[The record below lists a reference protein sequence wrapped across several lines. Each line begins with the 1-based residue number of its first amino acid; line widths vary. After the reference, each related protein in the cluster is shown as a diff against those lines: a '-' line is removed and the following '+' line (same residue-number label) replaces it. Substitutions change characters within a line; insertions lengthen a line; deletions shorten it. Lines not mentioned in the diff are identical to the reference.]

1 MINRIAEHLEPE
13 VKKQRTESSLGTK
26 ITQDWLEP
34 VERVIS
40 DHPAACLATAFVLGV
55 AIAWWIKRN

>member
-13 VKKQRTESSLGTK
+13 TEKQGPQSSLGTK
-26 ITQDWLEP
+26 MAQDWLEP
-34 VERVIS
+34 VERVIA
-40 DHPAACLATAFVLGV
+40 DHPAACLAIAFVLGV

>member
-13 VKKQRTESSLGTK
+13 VKKQGAQSSLRTK
-26 ITQDWLEP
+26 MAQDWLEP
-34 VERVIS
+34 VERVIA
-40 DHPAACLATAFVLGV
+40 DHPAASLATAFVLGV